1 MWPKEAYMDLLFFTA
16 VTAYLIFR
24 NYIL

>member
-16 VTAYLIFR
+16 ITAYLIFK
-24 NYIL
+24 NYCI